1 MSINQHIATLLNL
14 SRRSKRV
21 IMLLLDVVLILLSL
35 WLSFFLRLDTFE
47 LPDNRIIFVNL
58 AAPFIAIPIFITNG
72 LYRLVI
78 RHMAGNTIL
87 AVLRAVTSY
96 CLIWALVVFLSG
108 VPGVPRSVIL
118 INWGICL
125 ILVGGSRFFVRWF
138 THVFLTTLFEK
149 SNSATIRKALIYGAG
164 EAGIQLTD
172 VLTSNRQIK
181 VVGFIDDAPSLH
193 NQSIKGL
200 KVYPPNKLRE
210 LMDSNISEVILA
222 MPSVSRA
229 RRRDI
234 LSTLEPLP
242 VQVRTVPDITAI
254 ASGKVEVQDIRE
266 VDIADLLGRETV
278 PPNQTLLRK
287 NIDGQ
292 VVMVT
297 GAGGSI
303 GSELCRQ
310 ISLLNPKMLVL
321 YEQSEFNLYR
331 MDHALSRH
339 DIDFVSVL
347 GSVYD
352 EPYLLEQCRKFGVH
366 TIFHAAAYKHVPLV
380 EANPKMG
387 VQNNI
392 VGTYVAAMA
401 AIKAEVAC
409 FVMIST
415 DKAVRP
421 TNVMGA
427 TKRFSEQILQSMGND
442 AISAHTRFVIVRFG
456 NVIESSGSVI
466 PLFREQIKAGGPVT
480 VTHQEITRYF
490 MTIPEASQLVLQA
503 GAMGKGGEVFVLDM
517 GEPVKIY
524 DLATKMIKLSGL
536 TLKSTSNPDGDI
548 EIKVSGL
555 RAGEKLYEE
564 LLIGDDVSATAHAQ
578 IMLMNEKFS
587 SWHEIQRKIH
597 ALQAAEGAE
606 CDAIIRQILSTVV
619 EGYLPQPTH

>member
-1 MSINQHIATLLNL
+1 
-14 SRRSKRV
+14 
-21 IMLLLDVVLILLSL
+21 MLILDVVLILLSL

-58 AAPFIAIPIFITNG
+58 TAPFIAIPIFIANG

-78 RHMAGNTIL
+78 RHMAENTVW

-96 CLIWALVVFLSG
+96 SLIWALVVLLSG

-118 INWGICL
+118 MNWGICL
-125 ILVGGSRFFVRWF
+125 ILVGGSRFFAQWF
-138 THVFLTTLFEK
+138 THVFLTTLFEN
-149 SNSATIRKALIYGAG
+149 SNPATIRKALIYGAG

-172 VLTSNRQIK
+172 ILASNRQIK
-181 VVGFIDDAPSLH
+181 IVGFIDDAPLLH

-200 KVYPPNKLRE
+200 KVYPPNTLRE
-210 LMDSNISEVILA
+210 LMGNSNISEIILA
-222 MPSVSRA
+222 MPSVSRG

-234 LSTLEPLP
+234 LSTLETLP
-242 VQVRTVPDITAI
+242 VQVRTLPDITAI
-254 ASGKVEVQDIRE
+254 ASGKVKVQDVRE

-619 EGYLPQPTH
+619 EGYLPQPTHAKRIELPC

>member
-1 MSINQHIATLLNL
+1 
-14 SRRSKRV
+14 
-21 IMLLLDVVLILLSL
+21 MLILDVVLILLSL

-58 AAPFIAIPIFITNG
+58 TAPFIAIPIFIANG

-78 RHMAGNTIL
+78 RHMAENTVW

-96 CLIWALVVFLSG
+96 SLIWALLVLLSG

-118 INWGICL
+118 MNWGICL
-125 ILVGGSRFFVRWF
+125 ILVGGSRFFAQWF
-138 THVFLTTLFEK
+138 THVFLTTLFEN
-149 SNSATIRKALIYGAG
+149 SNPATIRKALIYGAG

-172 VLTSNRQIK
+172 ILASNRQIK
-181 VVGFIDDAPSLH
+181 IVGFIDDAPLLH

-200 KVYPPNKLRE
+200 KVYPPNTLRE
-210 LMDSNISEVILA
+210 LMGNSNISEIILA
-222 MPSVSRA
+222 MPSVSRG

-234 LSTLEPLP
+234 LSTLETLP
-242 VQVRTVPDITAI
+242 VQVRTLPDITAI
-254 ASGKVEVQDIRE
+254 ASGKVKVQDVRE

-619 EGYLPQPTH
+619 EGYLPQPTHAKRIELPC

>member
-1 MSINQHIATLLNL
+1 
-14 SRRSKRV
+14 
-21 IMLLLDVVLILLSL
+21 MLILDVVLILLSL

-58 AAPFIAIPIFITNG
+58 TAPFIAIPIFIANG

-78 RHMAGNTIL
+78 RHMAENTVW

-96 CLIWALVVFLSG
+96 SLIWALVVLLSG

-118 INWGICL
+118 MNWGICL
-125 ILVGGSRFFVRWF
+125 ILVGGSRFFAQWF
-138 THVFLTTLFEK
+138 THVFLTTLFEN
-149 SNSATIRKALIYGAG
+149 SNPATIRKALIYGAG

-172 VLTSNRQIK
+172 ILASNRQIK
-181 VVGFIDDAPSLH
+181 IVGFIDDAPLLH

-200 KVYPPNKLRE
+200 KVYPPNTLRE
-210 LMDSNISEVILA
+210 LMGNSNISEIILA
-222 MPSVSRA
+222 MPSVSRG

-234 LSTLEPLP
+234 LSTLETLP
-242 VQVRTVPDITAI
+242 VQVRTLPDITAI
-254 ASGKVEVQDIRE
+254 ASGKVKVQDVRE

-321 YEQSEFNLYR
+321 YEQSEFNLYH

-401 AIKAEVAC
+401 AIKAEVDC

-619 EGYLPQPTH
+619 EGYLPQPTHAKRIELPC